1 MIMMAEGV
9 GTNATQIKNVIA
21 ADKVGA
27 ARTTFNV
34 PRPAARS
41 YETYPCEQPSRWA
54 CCPCL
59 MTSRSCA
66 SGDTPAGSDVRKKLS
81 ECLI

>member
-34 PRPAARS
+34 LRVRPSAG
-41 YETYPCEQPSRWA
+41 
-54 CCPCL
+54 L
-59 MTSRSCA
+59 A
-66 SGDTPAGSDVRKKLS
+66 SQRADL
-81 ECLI
+81 L

>member
-9 GTNATQIKNVIA
+9 GTNATKIKNVIA

-34 PRPAARS
+34 SRPAARS

-59 MTSRSCA
+59 MTPPSCA
-66 SGDTPAGSDVRKKLS
+66 SGDTHRAATSRRNLVS
-81 ECLI
+81 V